1 MYRFSAYQPIGTRA
15 ANGGSLMKSIPHSAT
30 ATVSSTMCVLAAAVL
45 LASAAPAAAQV
56 TPEVKDVTFTRDIA
70 PILQRSCQ
78 RCHRHESVAPMSLLT
93 YEDARPWAR
102 SIKYRTGL
110 RNKPEAMPPWYIEK
124 DVGIQRF
131 KGDLSLTEE
140 EIAKIAWWA
149 DNGAARGNPADLPP
163 PLEFTAANEW
173 QIGEPDLIL
182 SSTDIEVAARAPDWW
197 GPTGEV
203 ATGLLED
210 RHVAAMEMK
219 EIGNAEPAPNKQ
231 TVGGSYVIHHMV
243 ITAVDAE
250 GKPVE
255 DVGANVG
262 WPAHEVGRNA
272 DFFPPQAGRLLKAGS
287 KFVFPSTHVHSN
299 GRHTV
304 ARLDIGLK
312 FHPRGYKPKFALK
325 GVGPGTPYI
334 DLKGMEAGQKFEAL
348 APLMENT
355 MLTVF
360 EPHLHAAGVRMCLE
374 AIWGAQ
380 VETLNCA
387 GYNHSWVT
395 VYAYEDDATPLL
407 PKGTIL
413 RATAWFD
420 TSPANK
426 NISDPRNWTGMGH
439 RSVDQMLLHLG
450 RGIELSDEE
459 FELAM
464 AERRQTLDL
473 QPGQIVPG
481 CPLCPTGL
489 GSDVSDATDAD
500 GGQQ

>member
-1 MYRFSAYQPIGTRA
+1 MQ
-15 ANGGSLMKSIPHSAT
+15 SIPHSAT
-30 ATVSSTMCVLAAAVL
+30 VSGTLCMLAAAVL
-45 LASAAPAAAQV
+45 LASAAPAAAQATAEV
-56 TPEVKDVTFTRDIA
+56 TDVTFTRDIA

-78 RCHRHESVAPMSLLT
+78 RCHRPEAVAPMSLLT
-93 YEDARPWAR
+93 YEETRPWAR
-102 SIKYRTGL
+102 SIKQRTGL
-110 RNKPEAMPPWYIEK
+110 RNKPEAMPPWFIEK

-149 DNGAARGNPADLPP
+149 DNGAPRGNPADLPP
-163 PLEFTAANEW
+163 PLEFTDASEW

-182 SSTDIEVAARAPDWW
+182 SSPDIEVAALAPDWW

-203 ATGLLED
+203 ETGLTED
-210 RHVAAMEMK
+210 RYVAAMEMK
-219 EIGNAEPAPNKQ
+219 EIGNAEPAPNQ
-231 TVGGSYVIHHMV
+231 RTVGGSYVIHHMV
-243 ITAVDAE
+243 ITAVDAD
-250 GKPVE
+250 GNPVR

-272 DFFPPQAGRLLKAGS
+272 DFFPPETGRLLKAGS
-287 KFVFPSTHVHSN
+287 KFVFPSTHTHAN

-312 FHPRGYKPKFALK
+312 FHPRGYKPKYALK

-334 DLKGMEAGQKFEAL
+334 DLKGLQADQEFEAL
-348 APLMENT
+348 TPLMENT

-387 GYNHSWVT
+387 GYNHGWVT
-395 VYAYEDDATPLL
+395 VYYYEDDARPLL

-413 RATAWFD
+413 RARAWFD
-420 TSPANK
+420 TSPANR
-426 NISDPRNWTGMGH
+426 NIADPRNWTGMGH

-459 FELAM
+459 FEAAM
-464 AERRQTLDL
+464 VERREQLDL
-473 QPGQIVPG
+473 QPGQIIPG
-481 CPLCPTGL
+481 CPLCPVAGM
-489 GSDVSDATDAD
+489 GDAADAD
-500 GGQQ
+500 DADAGQ

>member
-1 MYRFSAYQPIGTRA
+1 
-15 ANGGSLMKSIPHSAT
+15 MKSIPHSAT
-30 ATVSSTMCVLAAAVL
+30 ATVSSTMCVVTAAIL

-56 TPEVKDVTFTRDIA
+56 TPEVQDVTFTRDIA

-78 RCHRHESVAPMSLLT
+78 RCHRHEAAAPMSLLT

-140 EIAKIAWWA
+140 EIAKVAWWA
-149 DNGAARGNPADLPP
+149 DNGAPRGNPADLPP
-163 PLEFTAANEW
+163 PLEFTGANEW

-182 SSTDIEVAARAPDWW
+182 SSQDIEVAARAPDWW

-203 ATGLLED
+203 ATGLIED

-219 EIGNAEPAPNKQ
+219 EIGNAEPASNKQ

-243 ITAVDAE
+243 ITAVDAD

-272 DFFPPQAGRLLKAGS
+272 DFFPPEAGRLLKAGS
-287 KFVFPSTHVHSN
+287 KFVFPSTHLHSN

-334 DLKGMEAGQKFEAL
+334 DLRGMEAGQKFEAL
-348 APLMENT
+348 TPLMENT

-387 GYNHSWVT
+387 RLQPQLGDRLQLRGRCHPAAAEGHYPPRHGV
-395 VYAYEDDATPLL
+395 VRHDAGQQEHCRPAELDRHGA
-407 PKGTIL
+407 PFGRPDAAPPGARH
-413 RATAWFD
+413 RA
-420 TSPANK
+420 
-426 NISDPRNWTGMGH
+426 
-439 RSVDQMLLHLG
+439 VG
-450 RGIELSDEE
+450 RGVRAGDGRAAPAARSAARTDRPRLSALSDRSRQ
-459 FELAM
+459 
-464 AERRQTLDL
+464 RRI
-473 QPGQIVPG
+473 GRRRR
-481 CPLCPTGL
+481 
-489 GSDVSDATDAD
+489 
-500 GGQQ
+500 